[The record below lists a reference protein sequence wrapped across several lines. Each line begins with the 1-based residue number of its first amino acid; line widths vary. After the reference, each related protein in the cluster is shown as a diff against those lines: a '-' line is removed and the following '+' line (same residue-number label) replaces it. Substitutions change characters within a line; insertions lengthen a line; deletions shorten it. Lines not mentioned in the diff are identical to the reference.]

1 MLDFYAYLQDLCAIL
16 RLIVVHCI
24 AGSPCTL
31 AGNPKLDASMLRMD
45 VGKVV
50 CDACNQDGV
59 PTAFCSCWSSWSLR
73 HAEMPTPH
81 GQPGMLNKG
90 GLLGPSPH
98 YQLVHTSD
106 SSWPPYDSWHSFRTV
121 CCFDEAFDGA
131 SPAQSIRPSVT
142 RRQADAG
149 ECCLALSHLRSAL

>member
-24 AGSPCTL
+24 AGFPCTL

-50 CDACNQDGV
+50 CDACDQDGV
-59 PTAFCSCWSSWSLR
+59 PMAFCSCWSSWSPR

-90 GLLGPSPH
+90 GCWDRAPTTNSLLRTPHGPHRTPGTH
-98 YQLVHTSD
+98 FARYVVGMRPLTVPALRKVYVHLL
-106 SSWPPYDSWHSFRTV
+106 H
-121 CCFDEAFDGA
+121 
-131 SPAQSIRPSVT
+131 
-142 RRQADAG
+142 AG
-149 ECCLALSHLRSAL
+149 RLMQENVVLI